1 MDTTQ
6 QRAILDAVARAAK
19 EEGCLVA
26 PVGSVYFLL
35 AGTPRMTTKDVDI
48 VVHEGSLQPPSVD
61 VLKRIAARLEKF
73 GTAAATQDNAVVQI
87 RAGMDAPAEI
97 ELIRGRSDKKGGFF
111 PRDLLVA
118 AAKEAKQ
125 EGNILLYPV
134 EYVLVL
140 KADAAVDR
148 EDRAKRDTKR
158 AEAHERRANI
168 FRGDVLAG
176 IDAAL
181 REGSLS
187 TAKLSA
193 AIGYLKESRQARVRA
208 LFAGAGLEA

>member
-1 MDTTQ
+1 
-6 QRAILDAVARAAK
+6 
-19 EEGCLVA
+19 
-26 PVGSVYFLL
+26 
-35 AGTPRMTTKDVDI
+35 VDI
-48 VVHEGSLQPPSVD
+48 VIHETGLQPPSLD

-73 GTAAATQDNAVVQI
+73 GAANVTPDNAVVQI
-87 RAGMDAPAEI
+87 RASGDAPAEI

-118 AAKEAKQ
+118 AAKGAKR
-125 EGNILLYPV
+125 EGNVLLYPV

-140 KADAAVDR
+140 KADAAIDR

-168 FRGDVLAG
+168 FRADVIAG

-187 TAKLSA
+187 TSKLSTA
-193 AIGYLKESRQARVRA
+193 VGFLKESRQARVRA
-208 LFAGAGLEA
+208 LFASVGVEA

>member
-35 AGTPRMTTKDVDI
+35 AGAPRMTTKDVDI
-48 VVHEGSLQPPSVD
+48 VIHETGLQPPSLD

-73 GTAAATQDNAVVQI
+73 GAANVTPDNAVVQI
-87 RAGMDAPAEI
+87 RASGDAPAEI
-97 ELIRGRSDKKGGFF
+97 ELIRGRSDRKGGFF
-111 PRDLLVA
+111 PRDLLIA
-118 AAKEAKQ
+118 AAKGAKR
-125 EGNILLYPV
+125 EGNVLLYPV

-140 KADAAVDR
+140 KADAAIDR

-168 FRGDVLAG
+168 FRADVIAG

-187 TAKLSA
+187 TSKLSTA
-193 AIGYLKESRQARVRA
+193 VGFLKESRQARVRA
-208 LFAGAGLEA
+208 LFASVGVEA